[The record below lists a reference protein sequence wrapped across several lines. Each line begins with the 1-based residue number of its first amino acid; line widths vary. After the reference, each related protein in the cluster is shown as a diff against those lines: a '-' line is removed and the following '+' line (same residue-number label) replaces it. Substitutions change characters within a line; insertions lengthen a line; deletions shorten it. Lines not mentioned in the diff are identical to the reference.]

1 MSLDLPFVKKDCELE
16 WLEYLFKQ
24 FPKPMYEPMSMK
36 KAIQEDLELE
46 KKEKI
51 KQTQKEL
58 DDMYKKYEEMKLKKE
73 KEEQE
78 RIDKIH
84 KEHEKWMKKL
94 LKYMDDMNRKGMN
107 K

>member
-1 MSLDLPFVKKDCELE
+1 MSLDLPFVTKDCELE
-16 WLEYLFKQ
+16 WLDYLFKQ

-51 KQTQKEL
+51 KKQQKEL
-58 DDMYKKYEEMKLKKE
+58 DDMYRKFEEMKLKKE
-73 KEEQE
+73 QEEQK
-78 RIDKIH
+78 KIEQI
-84 KEHEKWMKKL
+84 KKRHEEWMKKL
-94 LKYMDDMNRKGMN
+94 LKYYDNMKRKGMN